1 MKIGGSF
8 LPLARLTCVEIP
20 RQPALLLLS
29 TTLILFIGCLPFLIT
44 YNLGEAGKLVR
55 DSALAMFFLGSLLLA
70 VPAACNAVST
80 EIRRGTAGAILSKP
94 VSRIRFLAAK
104 FTGVSMVMLVFSG
117 MATLAIVMADR
128 SAAHEF
134 QVGWRYLVPLYLA
147 IAGAYLLASIINFF
161 TNRPFT
167 STAFWSMAVLILL
180 AFLWTW
186 AIKEP
191 APEIHSEG
199 TAEIHET
206 YDGTQESEAA
216 PAAAD
221 QEEHSHSHDAPAVFE
236 PVPIRWALFPACALI
251 TLAALML
258 QALALLC
265 ALKLGVVPSLS
276 VCSGLFLVGLMSD
289 YLLAERAGESLWA
302 KFLYWVLP
310 NWQHFWMADALTA
323 GGWVPWVYV
332 AHAAV
337 YAVVWTGGILCI
349 AFGLFDRMEVC

>member
-1 MKIGGSF
+1 MKLGQNF

-29 TTLILFIGCLPFLIT
+29 TTLILFIGFLPFLIT

-55 DSALAMFFLGSLLLA
+55 DSAMAMMFLGSLLLA

-117 MATLAIVMADR
+117 MATLAIIMADR

-134 QVGWRYLVPLYLA
+134 QVGWRYLIPLYLA
-147 IAGAYLLASIINFF
+147 ILGAYVLASIINFI
-161 TNRPFT
+161 TDRPFA
-167 STAFWSMAVLILL
+167 STAFWCMAVLIAV

-186 AIKEP
+186 AMPDPIPEVHEP
-191 APEIHSEG
+191 AAPSA
-199 TAEIHET
+199 TQQVAESQDPST
-206 YDGTQESEAA
+206 
-216 PAAAD
+216 AAD
-221 QEEHSHSHDAPAVFE
+221 SQDAKAEGEHAGHDHSHDAPATFE
-236 PVPIRWALFPACALI
+236 PVPIRWALIPACALI

-276 VCSGLFLVGLMSD
+276 VCSGFFLLGQVGS
-289 YLLAERAGESLWA
+289 
-302 KFLYWVLP
+302 
-310 NWQHFWMADALTA
+310 
-323 GGWVPWVYV
+323 
-332 AHAAV
+332 
-337 YAVVWTGGILCI
+337 
-349 AFGLFDRMEVC
+349 